1 MPNAAVDTVLVVDDD
16 ENLRTLLGLLL
27 ESAGIESI
35 CVPSAEEAQTALA
48 EQGKRVQA
56 ILLDLNLE
64 GFRGEDFLEHI
75 ATNFPDKS
83 VSVISGCLSEEI
95 EERIGDRTIDGI
107 ITKPF
112 QADELIETIKI
123 GVEKR
128 QQLYASGERA

>member
-16 ENLRTLLGLLL
+16 EILRTLLGLLL
-27 ESAGIESI
+27 ESAGIASI
-35 CVPSAEEAQTALA
+35 CVPSVEEAQTALA

-83 VSVISGCLSEEI
+83 VFVISGCLSEEI